1 MNSLQ
6 QKGRLFKSYKIA
18 FAVLLGILVISAI
31 LAFTSGFESELRYF
45 NNSPI
50 SIPFAITAIVT
61 LALAVSSLFTLKG
74 CSTERYPE
82 PLFRFVSILPTI
94 AVIRLVFHV
103 IWSEL
108 SRLADAAENGTEATL
123 DVWSLILIVAAVFSV
138 IYNLLEIFNLNKILR
153 MISGLMQ
160 IIFCIVAI
168 AKLYIDFSIELNSP
182 IKLLL
187 QFSAAA
193 MILCTLSDLRGELDI
208 PNATI
213 FSLSR
218 ICSASLGLV
227 SAAALFAEILPSADK
242 YADYYSVYALVFVA
256 YGIKSAA
263 EFFSASICSAN
274 NFKNEIILE
283 IQEEEPGIIE
293 ENDSDTD
300 PSSEA
305 EAQPESEI
313 QTENE

>member
-6 QKGRLFKSYKIA
+6 QKGRIFRSCKIA
-18 FAVLLGILVISAI
+18 FAVLLSMLVISAI
-31 LAFTSGFESELRYF
+31 LAFTLGFEADIRYF

-50 SIPFAITAIVT
+50 IIPFAITAIAS
-61 LALAVSSLFTLKG
+61 LALAASSLFTFKG

-82 PLFRFVSILPTI
+82 PLLRFVSILPTI

-108 SRLADAAENGTEATL
+108 SRFSDAAESGTEATL
-123 DVWSLILIVAAVFSV
+123 DAWSLILIVAAVFSV
-138 IYNLLEIFNLNKILR
+138 IYNLLEIFNLNKILK

-168 AKLYIDFSIELNSP
+168 AKLYIDFSVELNSP

-208 PNATI
+208 PNSVM

-227 SAAALFAEILPSADK
+227 SAVALFAEILPNADK
-242 YADYYSVYALVFVA
+242 YGDDYSVYALVFIT
-256 YGIKSAA
+256 YGIKSAV
-263 EFFSASICSAN
+263 EFFSAQIVVADNSGS
-274 NFKNEIILE
+274 ETILE
-283 IQEEEPGIIE
+283 IQKDEPE
-293 ENDSDTD
+293 PEAQTEPESPT
-300 PSSEA
+300 EA
-305 EAQPESEI
+305 E
-313 QTENE
+313 